1 MYTKP
6 YGTVKKLNKR
16 QLPEKNDQKNA
27 LNNSFFKMQS
37 SFRHK
42 GNNAHKAV
50 NMKRLYENDKK
61 RALKFYFTQ
70 RKWEEIE
77 SV

>member
-61 RALKFYFTQ
+61 K
-70 RKWEEIE
+70 
-77 SV
+77 SVKILLYAKKMGGN

>member
-61 RALKFYFTQ
+61 KCVKIPLYTK
-70 RKWEEIE
+70 KMGGN
-77 SV
+77 